1 MPTRLDIVSVAY
13 QFVRVSGITHSVI
26 LLLLMSYSFANPD
39 SQNRNFDALARQA
52 AAARDDDRLAEAI
65 TLYRR
70 ALTLRP
76 FWAEGW
82 WSLATLEY
90 DQDHYAK
97 AAFGFQKVIALQ
109 PNNGT
114 AEAML
119 GLCEFELGH
128 EELAIRHIENGKD
141 LGLQKNPE
149 LQKVVLYH
157 EGLLLQKKG
166 SFQAAQDTLEELC
179 LQTGP
184 NDQAANVLGMTML
197 RLRSASPAEPDSPDS
212 TVVLRVG
219 RAECL
224 AGQKKYDEANQAFQE
239 IAKENPNYPNIH
251 YAFGLFLLETRN
263 VRGAVEQFK
272 QEIQNRPDDVIP
284 RLRIAAAEYKEDSAT
299 GIPYAEE
306 AVKLAPQQAF
316 AHYLLGLLRL
326 DLDRYR
332 EAIPEL
338 ELAEKGLAQEPKLYA
353 ALASAYSRAGR
364 KQEAV
369 KARATF
375 ARLNEQA
382 RKLAEAAQSTGRSAE
397 ARNPLSDSV
406 SLPQ

>member
-1 MPTRLDIVSVAY
+1 MP
-13 QFVRVSGITHSVI
+13 
-26 LLLLMSYSFANPD
+26 YSFASPD
-39 SQNRNFDALARQA
+39 SQNQSFEALARQA
-52 AAARDDDRLAEAI
+52 ASAADAERLAEAA

-70 ALTLRP
+70 ALTIRP
-76 FWAEGW
+76 SWAEGW

-90 DQDHYAK
+90 DQDHYDK
-97 AAFGFQKVIALQ
+97 AAFSFRKVIALQ

-128 EELAIRHIENGKD
+128 EELALRHIEKGKD

-157 EGLLLQKKG
+157 EGLLLQRKG

-197 RLRSASPAEPDSPDS
+197 RLRSRSLPQPDSP
-212 TVVLRVG
+212 VIQRVG

-224 AGQKKYDEANQAFQE
+224 AGEKKYDEANRVFQE
-239 IAKENPNYPNIH
+239 IAREKPNYPNIH

-263 VRGAVEQFK
+263 VPDAVEQFR
-272 QEIQNRPDDVIP
+272 QEIRNCPDDVIP
-284 RLRIAAAEYKEDSAT
+284 RLRIAATEYKENSAA

-306 AVKLAPQQAF
+306 AVKLAPQQPF

-326 DLDRYR
+326 DLDKYQ

-338 ELAEKGLAQEPKLYA
+338 ELAEKGLPREPKLYA

-382 RKLAEAAQSTGRSAE
+382 RKLGEGAQSTGQPAE
-397 ARNPLSDSV
+397 TRNPLGDSV